1 MLSHLFSPHPA
12 PPQPSA
18 LQRRSRSFLRWRDAL
33 PSTPAAQLQ
42 KKGEA
47 AAWGQPGA
55 LTSRGLTG
63 KAYRAP
69 AGGSGSRTIHGE
81 GQPAACCCLRSSRAP
96 WKARL
101 RPPRPPLRLQAGR
114 CRPTS
119 QGAGPTPRPRRCA
132 APAPCVTTRSVT
144 VHVVFTWAEA
154 QGLCGRSPTNRPASP
169 RQAALLSRQT
179 VRGEGCRASGG
190 YLDSSTFSGDSS
202 DWKP

>member
-1 MLSHLFSPHPA
+1 M
-12 PPQPSA
+12 
-18 LQRRSRSFLRWRDAL
+18 RWRDAL

-55 LTSRGLTG
+55 LTFRGWTG

-69 AGGSGSRTIHGE
+69 AGEVGAARSMEKGNRPHAVASGARGRPERLGCVLPALPCGSRLAAA
-81 GQPAACCCLRSSRAP
+81 GQHHR
-96 WKARL
+96 
-101 RPPRPPLRLQAGR
+101 
-114 CRPTS
+114 
-119 QGAGPTPRPRRCA
+119 
-132 APAPCVTTRSVT
+132 APAPPRVPVAVLPLLRASPR
-144 VHVVFTWAEA
+144 
-154 QGLCGRSPTNRPASP
+154 GLSQCTSCSPGQKPRASAGRPPTDRPASP